1 MSGAAWPLDLHRF
14 DLNLLP
20 QEVLFED
27 THRCVAWS
35 KNRAIGTTISVEQY
49 LALGHVIV
57 HVGEL
62 GSANYD
68 ERMLRAVNCRRNIEI
83 VTASFDLAPRLV
95 IGTERIA
102 TIPAR
107 LARRYADLLP
117 IKLLPVPVDIPP
129 IVEVL
134 QWHRVHDSDPA
145 HRWLR
150 SQLKAGVAQLEGAAE
165 ATASCWG

>member
-1 MSGAAWPLDLHRF
+1 M
-14 DLNLLP
+14 
-20 QEVLFED
+20 
-27 THRCVAWS
+27 
-35 KNRAIGTTISVEQY
+35 
-49 LALGHVIV
+49 IV